1 MHPFYHMEK
10 TCFKSEAKK
19 IISWELEIDRESHDI
34 FIFLQEWKTDNLYT
48 KMQIFYTICGMF

>member
-1 MHPFYHMEK
+1 MEK